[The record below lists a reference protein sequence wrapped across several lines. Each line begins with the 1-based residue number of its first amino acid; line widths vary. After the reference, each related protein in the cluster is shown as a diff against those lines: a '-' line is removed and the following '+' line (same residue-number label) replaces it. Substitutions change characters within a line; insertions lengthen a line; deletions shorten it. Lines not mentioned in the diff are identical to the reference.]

1 MRPLIGSLF
10 LLVLGA
16 APALSAQS
24 SPTEVVKAFYTAC
37 NDGQYSKAEK
47 LATKESIDYLK
58 ATFALAGS
66 LKGYCDQIT
75 EEGTL
80 VRLEITGEKVR
91 GEGARVTYNFLFK
104 GGRKEPGEESLVKTD
119 AGWRLQV
126 LGQAK

>member
-1 MRPLIGSLF
+1 MRRMLG
-10 LLVLGA
+10 LLVLLVIGI
-16 APALSAQS
+16 APTLPAQS
-24 SPTEVVKAFYTAC
+24 TPTEVVKAFYAAC
-37 NDGQYSKAEK
+37 NDGSYSKAEK

-66 LKGYCDQIT
+66 VKGYCDQLT

-91 GEGARVTYNFLFK
+91 GEGARVTFNFHFK
-104 GGRKEPGEESLVKTD
+104 GGRSEPGEEALVKTE
-119 AGWRLQV
+119 AGWRVQV

>member
-1 MRPLIGSLF
+1 MRLLIGSL
-10 LLVLGA
+10 LLLTSGA
-16 APALSAQS
+16 APTLPVQS
-24 SPTEVVKAFYTAC
+24 TPTEVVKAFYSAC

-80 VRLEITGEKVR
+80 VRLEIIGEKVR
-91 GEGARVTYNFLFK
+91 GEGARVTYNFHFK
-104 GGRKEPGEESLVKTD
+104 GGRSEPGEESLVKTD